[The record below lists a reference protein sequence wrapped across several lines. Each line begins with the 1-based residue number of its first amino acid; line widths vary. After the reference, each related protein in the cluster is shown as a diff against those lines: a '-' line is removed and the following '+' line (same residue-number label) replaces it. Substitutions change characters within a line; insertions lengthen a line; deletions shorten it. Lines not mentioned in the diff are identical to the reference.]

1 MFENVYFRLD
11 FYQDALEPKLRKALV
26 SMQEYRAI
34 VVRKWGSKSNTGCY
48 IFALLQP
55 VFYNWKKDEDLL
67 SS

>member
-1 MFENVYFRLD
+1 
-11 FYQDALEPKLRKALV
+11 LV

-34 VVRKWGSKSNTGCY
+34 VVRKWGSKSITGCY
-48 IFALLQP
+48 VLALLQP